1 MPMISV
7 EDARRRILETV
18 DQPLEIETIALE
30 DALGRVVAEPISAR
44 ITQPPFAASAMDGY
58 AVRAQD
64 VVSVPAVLDVIGE
77 APAGRAFGGIVG
89 IGQAVRIFTGAPVPE
104 GADTIVIQEDTQP
117 GGDGRVRIV
126 EGADIGRYIRP
137 RGLDFSEGDRLIE
150 PGRRLVSRN
159 IALAAAMNV
168 AKVRVFRKPRIA
180 ILATGDELVLPGG
193 TPRPD
198 QIISSNNFGL
208 RAMIRSLG
216 GEPIDLGIA
225 ADTIASLKN
234 AGERAA
240 GCDVLVTLGGAS
252 VGDHDLVQAALT
264 ELGLEVDFWRIAMRP
279 GKPLM
284 FGRLGDIRVFGLPGN
299 PVSAL
304 VCARL
309 FVKPMIDGLSGLVEL
324 EDPPETARLATPL
337 SGNDRRQDYVRA
349 RLYRDSSGDLMAEP
363 FARQDSS
370 MLRTLSEADALII
383 RMPHAPAAEIGEIV
397 EFLPLDF

>member
-1 MPMISV
+1 MISV
-7 EDARRRILETV
+7 EDARRRILATV
-18 DQPLEIETIALE
+18 DTPLQRETIALE
-30 DALGRVVAEPISAR
+30 DALGRVVAEPIAAR
-44 ITQPPFAASAMDGY
+44 ITQPPFAASSMDGY
-58 AVRAQD
+58 AVRSAD
-64 VVSVPAVLDVIGE
+64 VADVPVVLDVIGE
-77 APAGRAFGGIVG
+77 APAGRAYSGSVKQ
-89 IGQAVRIFTGAPVPE
+89 GQAVRIFTGAPVPD
-104 GADTIVIQEDTQP
+104 GADAIVIQEDTEPQA
-117 GGDGRVRIV
+117 DGRVAV
-126 EGADIGRYIRP
+126 NEGAGKGRYIRP
-137 RGLDFSEGDRLIE
+137 RGLDFSEGDVLIE
-150 PGRRLVSRN
+150 AGQRLVSRN

-168 AKVRVFRKPRIA
+168 AEVTVYRKPRVA

-216 GEPIDLGIA
+216 GEPVDLGIA
-225 ADTIASLKN
+225 ADTIASLRD
-234 AGERAA
+234 AARRAE

-284 FGRLGDIRVFGLPGN
+284 FGHLGDIRVFGLPGN

-309 FVKPMIDGLSGLVEL
+309 FVKPMVDRLSGMADSDEQ
-324 EDPPETARLATPL
+324 PETAHLAAPMQQ
-337 SGNDRRQDYVRA
+337 NDRRQDYVRA
-349 RLYRDSSGDLMAEP
+349 KLYRDSSGMLLAEP

-370 MLRTLSEADALII
+370 MLRTLSQADALII
-383 RMPHAPAAEIGEIV
+383 RKPHAPSAESGEIV